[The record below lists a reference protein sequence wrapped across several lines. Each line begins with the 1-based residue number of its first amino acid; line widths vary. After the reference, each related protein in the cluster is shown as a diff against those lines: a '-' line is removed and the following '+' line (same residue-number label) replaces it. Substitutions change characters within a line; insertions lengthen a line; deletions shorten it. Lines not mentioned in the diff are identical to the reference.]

1 MASPPSGFASPD
13 RIPVRTKDCR
23 HGRFSYLAH
32 DHFVGRSLD
41 LYGEFS
47 EHEVRVMTHVVADGA
62 VIVEAGANIGVLTVP
77 LARAA
82 GPTGRVIAYEPQAPL
97 AALLR
102 HNLAANGLERVE
114 VRQAALG
121 RVHGT
126 VRIPPVEY
134 HRSGNF
140 GAVSM
145 QRGAAPDAVEVP
157 LETVDDLQLARLD
170 LLKIDVEGMEIEVL
184 AGAIETLRRLAPTLY
199 VENDR
204 EENSRS
210 LIELIESLGYRAW
223 WHLPPLYNRENF
235 FGNAENAFP
244 RLLSVNLLCMPPNS
258 PHRIV
263 NATAVEGPGDTWQ
276 AAAERLRGEA

>member
-1 MASPPSGFASPD
+1 M
-13 RIPVRTKDCR
+13 
-23 HGRFSYLAH
+23 AH

-47 EHEVRVMTHVVADGA
+47 EHEIRVMTHFVADGA
-62 VIVEAGANIGVLTVP
+62 VIVEAGANIGALTVP

-82 GPTGRVIAYEPQAPL
+82 GSAGQVIAYEPQAPL
-97 AALLR
+97 VALLR
-102 HNLAANGLERVE
+102 HNLAANGLGQVE
-114 VRQAALG
+114 VRQTALG
-121 RVHGT
+121 RVCGT
-126 VRIPPVEY
+126 VCIPPIDY
-134 HRSGNF
+134 HRTGNF

-145 QRGAAPDAVEVP
+145 KRDAAPDATRVAQ
-157 LETVDDLQLARLD
+157 ETIDDLRLARLD

-184 AGAIETLRRLAPTLY
+184 AGAVETIRRLAPTLY

-204 EENSRS
+204 DENSRS

-223 WHLPPLYNRENF
+223 WHLPPLYNPDNF

-244 RLLSVNLLCMPPNS
+244 RILSVNLLCVPPNS

-263 NATAVEGPGDTWQ
+263 NATAVEGPDDTWR
-276 AAAERLRGEA
+276 AAAKRLRGEA